1 MRKKRVASLA
11 IIMAMVLGLA
21 GCGNSKVKTDN
32 VEANAPAVEAVEETN
47 TANDKAS
54 GDKAADDGVDLG
66 GMIKDVIK
74 TGEVKDSDKDETI
87 YVITD
92 ANGNKQNVIVS
103 EWLKNKDHEDVIEDV
118 SSLTD
123 IENVKGDEEFTQNGE
138 KVTWQANGNP
148 IYYQG
153 KTDKEVPVEVK
164 VTYYLDGAEV
174 TPEQI
179 AGKSGKVKIRFDY
192 INKAK
197 QDGVSVP
204 FIMATGFILDNSCF
218 TNIEVSNG
226 KYISD
231 GSKSVVLGFGL
242 PGLADDLEKTSEKVG
257 VEIPDYF
264 EVTADTTGFK
274 LDMTLTVAAT
284 GLVGETIE
292 DIDFS
297 QIEDELNRLVGEYQN
312 GINQLNSGIVAYTN
326 GVSQIASGA
335 SQVSDGAAQVSDGAS
350 RLSEGTDQLY
360 AGGITLGNALE
371 SADIGAGQLKA
382 AFEGDNGVL
391 AGSAKLSGGLDQLNS
406 AVQGINLPEIPD
418 ASSLTFT
425 DEQKAAATKAIS
437 EAAEKELAEKGVK
450 IDMSDL
456 QALAA
461 MSDEEKVKAIT
472 AKAEAAAKQ
481 DPNVQ
486 KIIKDEAVQGLI
498 ASTVDGIID
507 SKVEEYMASDEGKAL
522 VESKVQEYLTNMV
535 TLIMGTDLG
544 SAAIG
549 SAKVDTYITN
559 AYTQLYNNNQNATLA
574 DVVIS
579 GDVLKN
585 ILQFDE
591 SSETDKAVYNAI
603 VAKLEAAFGTEE
615 NLEKTKAMLT
625 PAVREGVKAEFE
637 KKDENGISKRDYI
650 TQQVTEGYVKIIGN
664 AFAAGYGNAYK
675 ELGKEMQDIA
685 GKLEYIISVYT
696 NKGVEYGL
704 DQALTMIR
712 EEMNSFAPKITS
724 LKEGVAQLASG
735 ADQLDQGLNK
745 LYDGVAS
752 LDDGLDRIYAS
763 VPTLTGGL
771 KDLSSGAGTLS
782 SGAYQL
788 SNGATT
794 LASGAAEL
802 DSHGK
807 ELVEGSSKLKQATD
821 LIVGKLGDA
830 EKDLDVIA
838 NEVKT
843 VIETGK
849 KYENFAG
856 ISDGKK
862 GNVKFIIK
870 TGEVAAEE

>member
-1 MRKKRVASLA
+1 MRKKKVASLA

-32 VEANAPAVEAVEETN
+32 VKAQAPAAETVEETEN
-47 TANDKAS
+47 TTDDKTAKD
-54 GDKAADDGVDLG
+54 GKAADEDGTDIG

-74 TGEVKDSDKDETI
+74 TGEVKEVDKDETI

-118 SSLTD
+118 STLTD
-123 IENVKGDEEFTQNGE
+123 IENVKGDEEFTQDGN
-138 KVTWQANGNP
+138 KVSWKANGNP

-164 VTYYLDGAEV
+164 VTYYLNDAEV

-197 QDGVSVP
+197 EDGISVP
-204 FIMATGFILDNSCF
+204 FIMATGFFLDNSCF
-218 TNIEVSNG
+218 TNISVSNG

-231 GSKSVVLGFGL
+231 GSKSVVIGFGF
-242 PGLADDLEKTSEKVG
+242 PGLTDDLKETSEKTG
-257 VEIPDYF
+257 VAVPEYF
-264 EVTADTTGFK
+264 EVTADTTDFK

-284 GLVGETIE
+284 GLVGDTIE
-292 DIDFS
+292 DVDFS
-297 QIEDELNRLVGEYQN
+297 QIEGEINRLVGEYQDGVN
-312 GINQLNSGIVAYTN
+312 KLASGIVSYT
-326 GVSQIASGA
+326 GAVSQIANGAAQVSSGA
-335 SQVSDGAAQVSDGAS
+335 SQVSDGAS

-371 SADIGAGQLKA
+371 SADIGAGQLKE

-391 AGSAKLSGGLDQLNS
+391 AGSAKLSGGLQQLNG
-406 AVQGINLPEIPD
+406 AVQAIELPEIPD
-418 ASSLTFT
+418 ASSLKFT
-425 DEQKAAATKAIS
+425 EEQKAAATKAIS

-456 QALAA
+456 QALSA
-461 MSDEEKVKAIT
+461 MSDDEKVKAIT
-472 AKAEAAAKQ
+472 EKAAAAAKE

-486 KIIKDEAVQGLI
+486 KIIKDEKVQALI
-498 ASTVDGIID
+498 ASTVNGIID

-522 VESKVQEYLTNMV
+522 VDSKVQEYCATMIALV
-535 TLIMGTDLG
+535 MGTADKPSDLAI
-544 SAAIG
+544 AAVAG
-549 SAKVDTYITN
+549 AKVDPVTQATYQAMLGADPNTKPEDVKISP
-559 AYTQLYNNNQNATLA
+559 AALA
-574 DVVIS
+574 CDT
-579 GDVLKN
+579 
-585 ILQFDE
+585 
-591 SSETDKAVYNAI
+591 ETYNALLDEFQ
-603 VAKLEAAFGTEE
+603 KQFAASAED
-615 NLEKTKAMLT
+615 TKAMLT
-625 PAVREGVKAEFE
+625 PAVKEGVKANIEAN
-637 KKDENGISKRDYI
+637 KKEEI
-650 TQQVTEGYVKIIGN
+650 TKQVTEGYVQIIGN
-664 AFAAGYGNAYK
+664 AFAAGYGNAYT

-704 DQALTMIR
+704 DQALTMVKS
-712 EEMNSFAPKITS
+712 EMSTFGPKITS
-724 LKEGVAQLASG
+724 LKEGVAQLAEG
-735 ADQLDQGLNK
+735 AGKLDEGLNK
-745 LYDGVAS
+745 LYKGVES
-752 LDDGLDRIYAS
+752 LDDGLDQIYAS

-771 KDLSSGAGTLS
+771 RDLSNGAGSLS

-788 SNGATT
+788 SNGAST
-794 LASGAAEL
+794 LASGAADL
-802 DSHGK
+802 DSNSSA
-807 ELVEGSSKLKQATD
+807 LVDGSSKLKQATD

-830 EKDLDVIA
+830 EKDLDTIA
-838 NEVKT
+838 GEVKA

-856 ISDGKK
+856 ISDDMK
-862 GNVKFIIK
+862 GSVKFIIK
-870 TGEVAAEE
+870 TGEVKTEE

>member
-11 IIMAMVLGLA
+11 IVMAMVLGLA
-21 GCGNSKVKTDN
+21 GCGSTSKKSDTI
-32 VEANAPAVEAVEETN
+32 EANAPATESVQEAVEE
-47 TANDKAS
+47 DKEATTEEGS
-54 GDKAADDGVDLG
+54 ADLG
-66 GMIKDVIK
+66 GMISGMIK
-74 TGEVKDSDKDETI
+74 QSDQVDSDKDETI

-92 ANGNKQNVIVS
+92 ASGNKQNVIVS
-103 EWLKNKDHEDVIEDV
+103 EWLKNKEHADVIEDV
-118 SSLTD
+118 SNLTD
-123 IENVKGDEEFTQNGE
+123 IENVKGDEQFTQNGD

-153 KTDKEVPVEVK
+153 KTDKELPVEVK

-179 AGKSGKVKIRFDY
+179 AGKSGKVKIRFEY
-192 INKAK
+192 VNKAK
-197 QDGVSVP
+197 QDDTYVP
-204 FIMATGFILDNSCF
+204 FIMVTGFFLDNSRF
-218 TNIEVSNG
+218 ANIQVSNG

-242 PGLADDLEKTSEKVG
+242 PGLQKDLDKTTEKVAI
-257 VEIPDYF
+257 EIPDYF
-264 EVTADTTGFK
+264 EVTADATNFK

-284 GLVGETIE
+284 GLIGESIE
-292 DIDFS
+292 GIDFS
-297 QIEDELNRLVGEYQN
+297 AIESEVNKLVDEYQK
-312 GINQLNSGIVAYTN
+312 GVSSLASGIVSYTN
-326 GVSQIASGA
+326 GVSQISSGA
-335 SQVSDGAAQVSDGAS
+335 TQVSNGATQLANGAS
-350 RLSEGTDQLY
+350 RLSDGTVQLY
-360 AGGITLGNALE
+360 SGGITLANALE

-382 AFEGDNGVL
+382 AFEGENGVL
-391 AGSAKLSGGLDQLNS
+391 AGSAKLSGGLDQLNG

-418 ASSLTFT
+418 AKDIQFT
-425 DEQKAAATKAIS
+425 EDQKAAAIKAIS

-472 AKAEAAAKQ
+472 AKAEAAAKE

-498 ASTVDGIID
+498 ASTVDGIIE
-507 SKVEEYMASDEGKAL
+507 SKVDEYMASGDGKDL
-522 VESKVQEYLTNMV
+522 VDKKVQEYLTNMV

-549 SAKVDTYITN
+549 SAKVNTYITN
-559 AYTQLYNNNQNATLA
+559 AYTQLYNNDQNATLA

-664 AFAAGYGNAYK
+664 AFAAGYGNAYT

-724 LKEGVAQLASG
+724 LKDGVAQLADG

-763 VPTLTGGL
+763 VPTLTNGL
-771 KDLSSGAGTLS
+771 NELNNGAGTLS
-782 SGAYQL
+782 SGAAQL
-788 SNGATT
+788 SSGAST

-802 DSHGK
+802 DGHSK
-807 ELVEGSSKLKQATD
+807 DLVDGSSKLKQATD
-821 LIVGKLGDA
+821 QIVGKLGDA
-830 EKDLDVIA
+830 EKDLDVITA
-838 NEVKT
+838 EVQK
-843 VIETGK
+843 VIRTGQD
-849 KYENFAG
+849 YDNFAG
-856 ISDGKK
+856 LSDDMT

-870 TGEVAAEE
+870 TAEVSATEE

>member
-472 AKAEAAAKQ
+472 AKAEAAAKE

-522 VESKVQEYLTNMV
+522 VDSKVQEYCATMIALV
-535 TLIMGTDLG
+535 MGTADKPSDLAV
-544 SAAIG
+544 AAVAG
-549 SAKVDTYITN
+549 AKVDPVTQATYQAMLGADPNTKPEDVKISPAAL
-559 AYTQLYNNNQNATLA
+559 AYDT
-574 DVVIS
+574 
-579 GDVLKN
+579 
-585 ILQFDE
+585 
-591 SSETDKAVYNAI
+591 ETYNALL
-603 VAKLEAAFGTEE
+603 AEFQKQFAASAED
-615 NLEKTKAMLT
+615 TKAMLT
-625 PAVREGVKAEFE
+625 PAVKEGVKANIEANYKE
-637 KKDENGISKRDYI
+637 EI
-650 TQQVTEGYVKIIGN
+650 TKQVTEGYVKIIGN
-664 AFAAGYGNAYK
+664 AFAAGYGNAYT

-788 SNGATT
+788 SDGATT